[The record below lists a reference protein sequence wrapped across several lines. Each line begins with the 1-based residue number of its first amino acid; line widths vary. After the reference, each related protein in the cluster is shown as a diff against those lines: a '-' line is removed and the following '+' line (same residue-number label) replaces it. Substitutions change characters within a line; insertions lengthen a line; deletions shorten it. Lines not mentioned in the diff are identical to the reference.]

1 MSLVLKLL
9 YIRTSSI
16 TNELNEVKSMDLGVL
31 IVSFFIMLFLGIPIA
46 FALGLSSL
54 LYMVLYSNVPL
65 IIIGQQMLK
74 GVDSF
79 TLLAIPFFV
88 IAGSLMTNG
97 GISRRIVDFAKQLVG
112 WMPGGLAVVD
122 IVASMIFAAMTG
134 AGAATTAA
142 VGGMMIP
149 HMKEE
154 GYDPGFASAIQA
166 MGGVFGPIIPPSTL
180 MVLYAVASG
189 ESVGAMFLGG
199 IMPGLYLGLVLII
212 VVVIMCIKKGYMGG
226 KEFRVKELG
235 KSAVHAFWA
244 LLAPLIILGGIYSGI
259 MTPTESSAVCCFYC
273 MIVGLF
279 IYRELSLKD
288 LIQAVADGVKSSAG
302 IMLIVAATQVF
313 GWVLTRAQIPQT
325 VARMFTE
332 NVSNGTVFLFA
343 VCLILL
349 VAGCFID
356 AVPALLIFA
365 PIFVPTAQAYG
376 LNMIHFGVVMVVVLC
391 IGLAT
396 PPVGINLYV
405 ASSVGGQ
412 PVHKIIPHLPIPLL
426 AITIA
431 TIVLVLCPPIVTLLP
446 TLAG

>member
-1 MSLVLKLL
+1 MNLF
-9 YIRTSSI
+9 
-16 TNELNEVKSMDLGVL
+16 VL
-31 IVSFFIMLFLGIPIA
+31 IASFFVMLFLGIPIA
-46 FALGLSSL
+46 FALCLSSL
-54 LYMVLYSNVPL
+54 LYMVCYSSVPL

-97 GISRRIVDFAKQLVG
+97 GISKRIVNFAKQLVG

-149 HMKEE
+149 HMEEE

-199 IMPGLYLGLVLII
+199 ILPGLFLGGILIA
-212 VVVIMCIKKGYMGG
+212 VVVMMCKKKGYGG
-226 KEFRVKELG
+226 GEKFHLKTFG
-235 KSAVHAFWA
+235 KATVDAFWA
-244 LLAPLIILGGIYSGI
+244 LLAPVIILGGIYSGI

-279 IYRELSLKD
+279 IYRELTFKKMVEV
-288 LIQAVADGVKSSAG
+288 VAEGIKSSAG
-302 IMLIVAATQVF
+302 IMLIVASTQVF

-325 VARMFTE
+325 VAKMFTE
-332 NVSNGTVFLFA
+332 NISNGTVFLFA

-365 PIFVPTAQAYG
+365 PIFCPTAMAYG
-376 LNMIHFGVVMVVVLC
+376 MDMIHFGVVMVVVLC

-426 AITIA
+426 AITIG
-431 TIVLVLCPPIVTLLP
+431 TLILVLCPPIVTLLP
-446 TLAG
+446 TLFG

>member
-1 MSLVLKLL
+1 
-9 YIRTSSI
+9 
-16 TNELNEVKSMDLGVL
+16 MDLAVL
-31 IVSFFIMLFLGIPIA
+31 VISFFVLLFLGIPIA
-46 FALGLSSL
+46 YALCLSAL
-54 LYMVLYSNVPL
+54 AYMVLFSDVPL

-79 TLLAIPFFV
+79 TLMAIPFFV
-88 IAGSLMTNG
+88 IAGCLMQSG
-97 GISRRIVDFAKQLVG
+97 GISKRIVDFAKKLVG

-142 VGGMMIP
+142 VGGIMIP
-149 HMKEE
+149 SMEEE
-154 GYDPGFASAIQA
+154 GYDPGFASAIQT
-166 MGGVFGPIIPPSTL
+166 MGGIFGPIIPPSVL

-189 ESVGAMFLGG
+189 ESVGDMLLAGLL
-199 IMPGLYLGLVLII
+199 PGLFLGLVLI
-212 VVVIMCIKKGYMGG
+212 VVVVMLCMRKGYRGSG
-226 KEFRVKELG
+226 RFSGRAAIK
-235 KSAVHAFWA
+235 AFGDAFFA
-244 LLAPLIILGGIYSGI
+244 LLAPVIILGGIYSGF
-259 MTPTESSAVCCFYC
+259 MTPTEASAVCCFYC
-273 MIVGLF
+273 LLVGLF
-279 IYRELSLKD
+279 VYREIK
-288 LIQAVADGVKSSAG
+288 ITQVCKVVYDGIKSAAG

-313 GWVLTRAQIPQT
+313 GWVITRAGIPQT
-325 VARMFTE
+325 VAEMFT
-332 NVSNGTVFLFA
+332 SSISSSTVFLFA

-365 PIFVPTAQAYG
+365 PIFCPTAEAYG
-376 LNMIHFGVVMVVVLC
+376 INMVHFGVVMVIVLC

-426 AITIA
+426 AIALGTVIV
-431 TIVLVLCPPIVTLLP
+431 VLVPQITTLLP
-446 TLAG
+446 ALVNG

>member
-1 MSLVLKLL
+1 MDLFVLVL
-9 YIRTSSI
+9 
-16 TNELNEVKSMDLGVL
+16 
-31 IVSFFIMLFLGIPIA
+31 SFFVMLFLGIPIA
-46 FALGLSSL
+46 FALCLSSL

-79 TLLAIPFFV
+79 TLLAIPFFI

-97 GISRRIVDFAKQLVG
+97 GISKRIVNFAKQLVG

-149 HMKEE
+149 HMEEE

-189 ESVGAMFLGG
+189 ESVGGMFLGG
-199 IMPGLYLGLVLII
+199 ILPGLYLGLVLII
-212 VVVIMCIKKGYMGG
+212 VVVIMCIKKGYVGG
-226 KEFRVKELG
+226 TPFNLKELG
-235 KSAVHAFWA
+235 KSTVNAFWA
-244 LLAPLIILGGIYSGI
+244 LLAPIIILGGIYSGV

-279 IYRELSLKD
+279 IYREMSVKD
-288 LIQAVADGVKSSAG
+288 LVRVVADGVKSSAG

-325 VARMFTE
+325 IAKMFTE
-332 NVSNGTVFLFA
+332 NVNNGTVFLFA

-365 PIFVPTAQAYG
+365 PIFCPTAQAYG

-426 AITIA
+426 TIAIA
-431 TIVLVLCPPIVTLLP
+431 TIILVLCPPIVTLLP
-446 TLAG
+446 TLFG

>member
-1 MSLVLKLL
+1 
-9 YIRTSSI
+9 
-16 TNELNEVKSMDLGVL
+16 MDLAVL
-31 IVSFFIMLFLGIPIA
+31 VISFFVLLFLGIPIA
-46 FALGLSSL
+46 YALCLSAL
-54 LYMVLYSNVPL
+54 AYMVLFSDVPL

-79 TLLAIPFFV
+79 TLMAIPFFV
-88 IAGSLMTNG
+88 IAGCLMQSG
-97 GISRRIVDFAKQLVG
+97 GISKRIVDFAKKLVG

-142 VGGMMIP
+142 VGGIMIP
-149 HMKEE
+149 SMEEE
-154 GYDPGFASAIQA
+154 GYDPGFASAIQT
-166 MGGVFGPIIPPSTL
+166 MGGIFGPIIPPSVL

-189 ESVGAMFLGG
+189 ESVGDMLLAGLL
-199 IMPGLYLGLVLII
+199 PGLFLGLVLI
-212 VVVIMCIKKGYMGG
+212 VVVVMLCMRKGYRGSG
-226 KEFRVKELG
+226 RFSGRAAIK
-235 KSAVHAFWA
+235 AFGDAFFA
-244 LLAPLIILGGIYSGI
+244 LLAPVIILGGIYSGF
-259 MTPTESSAVCCFYC
+259 MTPTEASAVCCFYC
-273 MIVGLF
+273 LLVGLF
-279 IYRELSLKD
+279 VYREIK
-288 LIQAVADGVKSSAG
+288 ITQVCKVVYDGIKSAAG

-313 GWVLTRAQIPQT
+313 GWVITRAGIPQT
-325 VARMFTE
+325 VAKMFT
-332 NVSNGTVFLFA
+332 SSISSSTVFLFA

-365 PIFVPTAQAYG
+365 PIFCPTAEAYG
-376 LNMIHFGVVMVVVLC
+376 IDMVHFGVVMVIVLC

-426 AITIA
+426 AITLGTVIV
-431 TIVLVLCPPIVTLLP
+431 VLVPQITTLLP
-446 TLAG
+446 ALVNG

>member
-1 MSLVLKLL
+1 
-9 YIRTSSI
+9 
-16 TNELNEVKSMDLGVL
+16 MDLAVL
-31 IVSFFIMLFLGIPIA
+31 VISFFVLLFLGIPIA
-46 FALGLSSL
+46 YALCLSAL
-54 LYMVLYSNVPL
+54 AYMVLFSDVPL

-79 TLLAIPFFV
+79 TLMAIPFFV
-88 IAGSLMTNG
+88 IAGCLMQSG
-97 GISRRIVDFAKQLVG
+97 GISKRIVDFAKKLVG

-142 VGGMMIP
+142 VGGIMIP
-149 HMKEE
+149 SMEEE
-154 GYDPGFASAIQA
+154 GYDPGFASAIQT
-166 MGGVFGPIIPPSTL
+166 MGGIFGPIIPPSVL

-189 ESVGAMFLGG
+189 ESVGDMLLAGLL
-199 IMPGLYLGLVLII
+199 PGLFLGLVLII
-212 VVVIMCIKKGYMGG
+212 VVVMLCMRKGYRGSG
-226 KEFRVKELG
+226 RFSGRAAIK
-235 KSAVHAFWA
+235 AFGDAFFA
-244 LLAPLIILGGIYSGI
+244 LLAPVIILGGIYSGF
-259 MTPTESSAVCCFYC
+259 MTPTEASAVCCFYC
-273 MIVGLF
+273 LLVGLF
-279 IYRELSLKD
+279 VYREIK
-288 LIQAVADGVKSSAG
+288 ITQVCKVVYDGIKSAAG

-313 GWVLTRAQIPQT
+313 GWVITRAGIPQT
-325 VARMFTE
+325 VAEMFT
-332 NVSNGTVFLFA
+332 SSISSPTVFLFA

-365 PIFVPTAQAYG
+365 PIFCPTAEAYG
-376 LNMIHFGVVMVVVLC
+376 INMVHFGVVMVIVLC

-426 AITIA
+426 AIALGTVIV
-431 TIVLVLCPPIVTLLP
+431 VLVPQITTLLP
-446 TLAG
+446 ALVNG

>member
-1 MSLVLKLL
+1 MNLV
-9 YIRTSSI
+9 
-16 TNELNEVKSMDLGVL
+16 VL
-31 IVSFFIMLFLGIPIA
+31 VASFFIMLFLGIPIA
-46 FALGLSSL
+46 FALCLSSL
-54 LYMVLYSNVPL
+54 LYMILYSSVPL

-79 TLLAIPFFV
+79 TLLAIPFFI

-97 GISRRIVDFAKQLVG
+97 GISKRIVNFAKQLVG

-149 HMKEE
+149 HMEEE

-189 ESVGAMFLGG
+189 QSVGGMFLGG
-199 IMPGLYLGLVLII
+199 ILPGLYLGLVLII
-212 VVVIMCIKKGYMGG
+212 VVILLCKKKGYGG
-226 KEFRVKELG
+226 GAKFHFKSFVK
-235 KSAVHAFWA
+235 ATVDAFWA
-244 LLAPLIILGGIYSGI
+244 LLAPVIILGGIYSGI

-279 IYRELSLKD
+279 IYREMDIKKLVSV
-288 LIQAVADGVKSSAG
+288 VADGVRSSAG

-325 VARMFTE
+325 IAKMFTE

-365 PIFVPTAQAYG
+365 PIFCPTAQAYG

-405 ASSVGGQ
+405 AHSVGGQ
-412 PVHKIIPHLPIPLL
+412 PVHKIIPHLPVPLL
-426 AITIA
+426 TIA
-431 TIVLVLCPPIVTLLP
+431 IATVILVLCPPIVTLLP
-446 TLAG
+446 TLFG